1 VRRSTAEI
9 RRAIQFELEERDRE
23 NLPRLCTQC
32 GRRPLHAVM
41 VDVLRWVAGD
51 PGTAYE
57 QTMRQRNQA
66 DVAKMPA
73 AHGGGR

>member
-1 VRRSTAEI
+1 MRCSTAEI
-9 RRAIQFELEERDRE
+9 RCAIQFEQEERDRE

-32 GRRPLHAVM
+32 RRRPLHAVM

-57 QTMRQRNQA
+57 QIMRERNHA

-73 AHGGGR
+73 QGGGR